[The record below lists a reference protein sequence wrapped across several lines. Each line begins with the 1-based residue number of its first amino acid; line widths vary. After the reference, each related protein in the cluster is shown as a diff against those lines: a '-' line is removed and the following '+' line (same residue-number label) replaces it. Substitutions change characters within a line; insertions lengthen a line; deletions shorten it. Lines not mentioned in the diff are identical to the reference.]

1 MKNITIISL
10 CIVLLCAFVAPS
22 SDYKG
27 VQFQNINFNQALAK
41 AKQENKFVFMNVY
54 AVWCGP
60 CKLLKKNTFTSDKVG
75 AAVNKSFVSI
85 DVDAE
90 KGEGISL
97 SKKYEVK
104 AHPLILIINPEGK
117 VVKRILGYRTDAQLL
132 SELKGL
138 LK

>member
-1 MKNITIISL
+1 
-10 CIVLLCAFVAPS
+10 
-22 SDYKG
+22 
-27 VQFQNINFNQALAK
+27 
-41 AKQENKFVFMNVY
+41 
-54 AVWCGP
+54 GP
-60 CKLLKKNTFTSDKVG
+60 CKLLKKNTFTSEKVG
-75 AAVNKSFVSI
+75 TAVNKSFVSI